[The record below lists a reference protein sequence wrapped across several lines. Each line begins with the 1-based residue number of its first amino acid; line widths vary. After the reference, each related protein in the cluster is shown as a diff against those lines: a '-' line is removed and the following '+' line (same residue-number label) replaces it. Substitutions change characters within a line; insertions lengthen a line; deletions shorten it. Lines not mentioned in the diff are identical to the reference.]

1 MITRFAAEF
10 RGHQVL
16 RVELSEVDSSP
27 VSLRLSERA
36 ERKKISRKFFRELS
50 PRFVSRTEFFFRIGA
65 RGATRKVSLGW
76 EECRR
81 GMSVV
86 ERVGEKSAAH

>member
-50 PRFVSRTEFFFRIGA
+50 PRFVSRTEFFFPYRCEG
-65 RGATRKVSLGW
+65 RDKEG
-76 EECRR
+76 
-81 GMSVV
+81 
-86 ERVGEKSAAH
+86 